1 MKTYDIDQVLGIA
14 NDWQILRHHRL
25 EKLEA
30 MTCEPLSFPETVRA
44 AHIEDLLPTCQLVE
58 AILNGENYKYIVT
71 VTAKP
76 STTAKSFQTHL
87 CKYLDKFFKLLC
99 RRQWQALREAISGY
113 VSIERFD
120 RKRKSKPIHAHIVFN
135 IPQEIGK
142 MLVTE
147 VRSIA
152 KRAAEYPKSRL
163 RVLHP
168 RRTHA
173 CTIRR
178 RQGDSLYDAQRRTAD
193 YFVKTLKYDRD
204 YRGHDYGP
212 GVYRLALHRA
222 YKLVKFA

>member
-1 MKTYDIDQVLGIA
+1 MKTYDIDQVLEIA

-30 MTCEPLSFPETVRA
+30 ITCESLSFPETARA
-44 AHIEDLLPTCQLVE
+44 AHIEDLLPRCQLVE
-58 AILNGENYKYIVT
+58 AVLNGENYKYIVT

-76 STTAKSFQTHL
+76 STTAKSFQAHL

-99 RRQWQALREAISGY
+99 RRQWQALREVISGY
-113 VSIERFD
+113 VSIEQFD
-120 RKRKSKPIHAHIVFN
+120 RYGNPKPIHAHIVFN
-135 IPQEIGK
+135 IPPEIEK
-142 MLVTE
+142 MRVTE
-147 VRSIA
+147 VRCIA

-168 RRTHA
+168 RRVHT

-178 RQGDSLYDAQRRTAD
+178 RKGEPLEDAQKRTAD
-193 YFVKTLKYDRD
+193 YFTKTLKKNTYYRD
-204 YRGHDYGP
+204 FDYGP
-212 GVYRLALHRA
+212 GVYRLALNRG